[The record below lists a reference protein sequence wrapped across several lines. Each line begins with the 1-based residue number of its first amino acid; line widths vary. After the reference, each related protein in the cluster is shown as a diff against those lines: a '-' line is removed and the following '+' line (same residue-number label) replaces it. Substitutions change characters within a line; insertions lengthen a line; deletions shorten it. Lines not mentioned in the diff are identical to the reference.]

1 MEKQILTNDWWPLLK
16 EEFKKEY
23 YQELREFIKR
33 EYKEQVI
40 HPDQDA
46 IFNAL
51 HYTAYENVKVVILGQ
66 DPYHG
71 PDQAHGLSFSVKPE
85 VRIPPSLRNIFK
97 ELHADLGTDIPDEG
111 YLVEWAKQ
119 GVLLLNTVL
128 TVREGEAHSH
138 RGKGWEN
145 FTNQVIRLLSE
156 RQKPIVFILWGK
168 PAQTKMPLIDES
180 RHKIITSVHPSPL
193 SASRGFF
200 GSKPFSKTNQFL
212 MEMGESPIDWEISGA
227 MSRKGT

>member
-1 MEKQILTNDWWPLLK
+1 MAKQILTNDWWPLLE
-16 EEFKKEY
+16 EEFKKNY
-23 YQELREFIKR
+23 YQELREFIKL
-33 EYKEQVI
+33 EYSQHVI
-40 HPDQDA
+40 HPNQDD

-51 HYTAYENVKVVILGQ
+51 QFTSYKKVKVVILGQ

-97 ELHADLGTDIPDEG
+97 ELQSDLGCEVPDNG
-111 YLVEWAKQ
+111 SLVEWADQ

-138 RGKGWEN
+138 RGKGWEI
-145 FTNQVIRLLSE
+145 FTNQVIRLLND
-156 RQKPIVFILWGK
+156 RQEPVVFILWGR
-168 PAQTKMPLIDES
+168 PAQTKIPLIDES

-193 SASRGFF
+193 SATRGFF
-200 GSKPFSKTNQFL
+200 GSKPFSKTNQL
-212 MEMGESPIDWEISGA
+212 LKEMGESPIDWKISN
-227 MSRKGT
+227 R

>member
-1 MEKQILTNDWWPLLK
+1 MAKQILTNDWWPLLE
-16 EEFKKEY
+16 EEFKKNY
-23 YQELREFIKR
+23 YQELREFIKL
-33 EYKEQVI
+33 EYSQHVI
-40 HPDQDA
+40 HPNQDD

-51 HYTAYENVKVVILGQ
+51 QFTSYKKVKVVILGQ

-97 ELHADLGTDIPDEG
+97 ELQSDLGCEVPDNG
-111 YLVEWAKQ
+111 SLVEWADQ

-138 RGKGWEN
+138 RGKGWEI
-145 FTNQVIRLLSE
+145 FTNQVIRLLND
-156 RQKPIVFILWGK
+156 RQKPVVFILWGR
-168 PAQTKMPLIDES
+168 PAQTKIPLIDES

-193 SASRGFF
+193 SATRGFF
-200 GSKPFSKTNQFL
+200 GSKPFSKTNQL
-212 MEMGESPIDWEISGA
+212 LKEMGESPIDWKISN
-227 MSRKGT
+227 R

>member
-1 MEKQILTNDWWPLLK
+1 MAKQVLTNDWWPLLE
-16 EEFKKEY
+16 EEFKKNY
-23 YQELREFIKR
+23 YQELREFIKQ
-33 EYKEQVI
+33 EYSQHVI
-40 HPDQDA
+40 HPNQDD

-51 HYTAYENVKVVILGQ
+51 QFTSYKKVKVVILGQ

-97 ELHADLGTDIPDEG
+97 ELQSDLGCEVPDNG
-111 YLVEWAKQ
+111 SLVEWADQ

-138 RGKGWEN
+138 RGKGWEI
-145 FTNQVIRLLSE
+145 FTNQVIRLLND
-156 RQKPIVFILWGK
+156 RQKPVVFILWGR
-168 PAQTKMPLIDES
+168 PAQTKIPLIDES

-193 SASRGFF
+193 SATRGFF
-200 GSKPFSKTNQFL
+200 GSKPFSKTNQL
-212 MEMGESPIDWEISGA
+212 LKEMGEPPIDWKVSN
-227 MSRKGT
+227 R